1 MTNRRRPTCR
11 ESYLR
16 HCAHGERRPERVDA
30 QEAPKSPIYGAPV
43 SRRVRALVVA
53 GVLFLILFF
62 VALFMPVPYVIL
74 GPGPTLNTL
83 GTDDHGRQII
93 AIRGP
98 LDERDQRALES
109 DDSGNHA
116 GSGHRDRRPGRLA
129 PE

>member
-1 MTNRRRPTCR
+1 MANVNR
-11 ESYLR
+11 SVL
-16 HCAHGERRPERVDA
+16 DA
-30 QEAPKSPIYGAPV
+30 QEAQKSPIYGAPV

-53 GVLFLILFF
+53 GVLFLVLFF

-93 AIRGP
+93 VIKGRSSNPTSGH
-98 LDERDQRALES
+98 LNS

-116 GSGHRDRRPGRLA
+116 GSGHRGRRPGRLA